1 MISELKKQKV
11 IKVALVGNP
20 NSGKSTIFNA
30 LTHGHAHVGNWPG
43 VTVEKKEGKL
53 KYKDYDFVV
62 VDLPGT
68 YSLSPYSIDERI
80 ARNYILKEKPD
91 VVVCIADSTNLERN
105 LYLLISLLEFH
116 SNVVLDLNMAD
127 LLKEKGIE
135 IDKEFLEKTL
145 GIPVVFTVGT
155 KEEGISE
162 LKEAI
167 IKAKEK
173 EFSQFKIDYG
183 KDIEEVLSRL
193 ETEISLANLPYPP
206 RFLAIKLLESDIEII
221 EELKSLGYV
230 NLVEEI
236 LHEVVDLEKK
246 LGYDLKSKIIERRYG
261 FLKELV
267 KASTKKIA
275 SYGEKLTLS
284 DKIDKVVLNRFLGI
298 PIFAIVMWI
307 TFQLTFTVGGFFAGY
322 IETFFGWL
330 QSLSITYLQSIGAPT
345 WLSSLL
351 SDGVING
358 VGSVLVFLPNIM
370 VMFLF
375 LSFLEDVGYMARAA
389 FVMDKIMYAIGLP
402 GRSFIPMILGFGC
415 NVPAI
420 MSTRT
425 IPSERDRLLTILIN
439 PFMSCTARLPV
450 YIMFTSIF
458 FKSNQ
463 GLVVFSLYLLGILV
477 AVFSAKLFK
486 STIPSLKG
494 PVSPLVMELPPYRL
508 PTLKGVLIH
517 MWERSSQ
524 FLKKAGTI
532 IFAGVVVLWFL
543 ASFPFGAEYGSAS
556 TLAGKI
562 GEFIAPIFKPAG
574 FPYWQVGVALLFGI
588 IAKEVVVGTFGT
600 LFGGEENFDKVL
612 PQYFTPLSA
621 YAFMVM
627 SLLYIPCIA
636 SIGVIYKETGSFK
649 WTAFATIYSL
659 LIGWLLSVLVF
670 QVGRI
675 FI

>member
-1 MISELKKQKV
+1 
-11 IKVALVGNP
+11 
-20 NSGKSTIFNA
+20 
-30 LTHGHAHVGNWPG
+30 
-43 VTVEKKEGKL
+43 
-53 KYKDYDFVV
+53 
-62 VDLPGT
+62 
-68 YSLSPYSIDERI
+68 
-80 ARNYILKEKPD
+80 
-91 VVVCIADSTNLERN
+91 
-105 LYLLISLLEFH
+105 
-116 SNVVLDLNMAD
+116 
-127 LLKEKGIE
+127 
-135 IDKEFLEKTL
+135 
-145 GIPVVFTVGT
+145 
-155 KEEGISE
+155 
-162 LKEAI
+162 
-167 IKAKEK
+167 
-173 EFSQFKIDYG
+173 
-183 KDIEEVLSRL
+183 
-193 ETEISLANLPYPP
+193 
-206 RFLAIKLLESDIEII
+206 
-221 EELKSLGYV
+221 
-230 NLVEEI
+230 
-236 LHEVVDLEKK
+236 
-246 LGYDLKSKIIERRYG
+246 
-261 FLKELV
+261 
-267 KASTKKIA
+267 
-275 SYGEKLTLS
+275 
-284 DKIDKVVLNRFLGI
+284 
-298 PIFAIVMWI
+298 MWI

-322 IETFFGWL
+322 IETFFEWL
-330 QSLSITYLQSIGAPT
+330 QSLSSTYLQSIGAPT

-562 GEFIAPIFKPAG
+562 GKFIAPIFKPAG

-670 QVGRI
+670 QIGRI